1 MTPALAPPVRELVL
15 IGGGHSHVQVL
26 KRLAMTPPP
35 GIRTTV
41 IARES
46 HTPYSG
52 MLPGHIAGHYTF
64 DQIHIDLG
72 PLTQAAGARFIA
84 DEVSGLDLD
93 GHTIQLHDHPDF
105 RYDVVSINCGAAPGF
120 SGVDVDAGVVPVKPI
135 GRFLPHWN
143 AVRASSESRLRSG
156 ESVHIVVVGGGAGGV
171 ELALA
176 VQFVLGGI
184 GDLTVTVATASS
196 NLLTGHNRRVQTHF
210 EELFAAQGVRV
221 EYQFD
226 VCRVAGGRLESTTGG
241 RIDADEVFWVT
252 GVEAPEWPRRSGL
265 AVNDQGFILV
275 DDYLRST
282 SHDTVF
288 STGDVAGVSGQPRPK
303 SGVFAVRQ
311 GPPLADN
318 LIRALEGRRL
328 RRFRAQTRFLSLISE
343 GGQVA
348 TASRGDWFATGT
360 WVWRWKDWIDRR
372 FMRRFQELP
381 DMSSVAPT
389 VAPALRDDLPDAM
402 RCGGCGSKL
411 GADLLTRVLRQ
422 LPTTAHPDVDA
433 GIGDDAALLKGNGSQ
448 IVISVDSFRSMIDDP
463 YLFGRIATHHSL
475 NDIFAMGAQPVAA
488 LAVVTVQLMAEQ
500 LMEDDLYLLM
510 RGAVDVLN
518 EHGAALAGGH
528 SSEGAET
535 SLGFAVT
542 GSLIDKPMTKA
553 GLRDGDVLLL
563 TKPLGT
569 GVLLA
574 ANMVGKARSQW
585 LAKAIDCMDQSNAKA
600 AKIVRAH
607 GTAGCTDVTGFGLL
621 GHLGEMLRA
630 ATLSARLDVSAIPH
644 LQGALELL
652 DAGEASSLQRNNEQI
667 FADCRFE
674 GCSPTQATVR
684 VLADPQTAGGLLAG
698 VEAARADACL
708 RELLSAGYAAA
719 AIGRIDLRDD
729 RAHRE
734 GGYIKLLG

>member
-1 MTPALAPPVRELVL
+1 MTPTLAPPVRELVL

-26 KRLAMTPPP
+26 KRLAMAPPP

-72 PLTQAAGARFIA
+72 PLAQAAGARFIA
-84 DEVSGLDLD
+84 DEVSGLDPD
-93 GHTIQLHDHPDF
+93 GQTIQLLDHPDF
-105 RYDVVSINCGAAPGF
+105 RYDVVSINCGATPGF
-120 SGVDVDAGVVPVKPI
+120 SGVEIDTGVVPVKPI

-143 AVRASSESRLRSG
+143 AIRTRSESRLRSG
-156 ESVHIVVVGGGAGGV
+156 ESVHIAIVGGGAGGV

-176 VQFVLGGI
+176 VHFVLGGI
-184 GDLTVTVATASS
+184 GDLRVTLATASER
-196 NLLTGHNRRVQTHF
+196 LLAGHNQRVQTHF
-210 EELFAAQGVRV
+210 EQLFASRGIRV
-221 EYQFD
+221 ERNFD
-226 VCRVAGGRLESTTGG
+226 VRRVAGGRLESTTDES
-241 RIDADEVFWVT
+241 IDADEVFWVT

-265 AVNDQGFILV
+265 AVNEQGFILV
-275 DDYLRST
+275 DDFLRST

-288 STGDVAGVSGQPRPK
+288 STGDVAGVTDQLRPK

-311 GPPLADN
+311 GPALADN
-318 LIRALEGRRL
+318 LIRTLEGRRL

-343 GGQVA
+343 GGRVA
-348 TASRGDWFATGT
+348 TASRGDWFATGA

-381 DMSSVAPT
+381 DMVTAAPT
-389 VAPALRDDLPDAM
+389 VAPALQDDLPDSM

-411 GADLLTRVLRQ
+411 GADMLTRVLRK
-422 LPTTAHPDVDA
+422 LPTTAHPDVDV

-488 LAVVTVQLMAEQ
+488 LAIVTVQLMAEQ

-518 EHGAALAGGH
+518 EQGVALAGGH

-542 GSLIDKPMTKA
+542 GSLVDKPMTKG

-574 ANMVGKARSQW
+574 ANMVGKARSQCI
-585 LAKAIDCMDQSNAKA
+585 AAAVNCMDQSNAKA
-600 AKIVRAH
+600 AQIIRAH
-607 GTAGCTDVTGFGLL
+607 GAAGCTDVTGFGLL

-630 ATLSARLDVSAIPH
+630 AKLSARLDVSAIPH
-644 LQGALELL
+644 LQGALELF
-652 DAGEASSLQRNNEQI
+652 DAGEASSLQANNEQI

-674 GCSPTQATVR
+674 GCSPTESRVR

-698 VEAARADACL
+698 VDAAGADACL
-708 RELLSAGYAAA
+708 RALLDAGFSAA
-719 AIGRIDLRDD
+719 AIGKIDVRDD
-729 RAHRE
+729 QHQA
-734 GGYIKLLG
+734 YLQLLG